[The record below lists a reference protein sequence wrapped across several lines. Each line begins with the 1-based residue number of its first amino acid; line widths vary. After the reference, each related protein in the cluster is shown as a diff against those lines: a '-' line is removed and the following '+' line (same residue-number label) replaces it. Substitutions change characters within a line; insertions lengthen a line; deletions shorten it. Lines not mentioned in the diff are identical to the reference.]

1 LDSRHG
7 FTTQKKEPLLT
18 ERGELLEIACRRIAD
33 LEQPAYV
40 KNSDLR
46 YVAVNKAYARFF
58 QRDVSDFIGQRS
70 RDLFDS
76 ADEHDREDKERR
88 ALVFG
93 SEEVAIRFDPAA
105 RNAFRMQIES
115 FRPTEERAYVFGMLM
130 DAPPERTE
138 TPAMA
143 AKRLAEDAVSDLQRV
158 QELLENAPHPVGIFA
173 DDGRAIIAN
182 AAFRQ
187 QVEDASAGKEAS
199 QASTAD
205 AVGPSST
212 EQDFHSLLAG
222 NAFDLM
228 GVGFC
233 IYNEQNVLIHANGPW
248 REFYDPIIGIEPT
261 GLTIRQ
267 ICEKIFDSYMEHYP
281 EQIAAARMDRESWV
295 GRRVTEYTQPYQD
308 VVERRLNGRWMRS
321 INRRLSNG
329 LLIGLRI
336 DVTEFK
342 QQEILLRK
350 HIDETELYLTILE
363 DLPVAAFVRDSDHK
377 LFYANEAYAS
387 MTGFS
392 RDEVLGKTER
402 QMFDTGAEDFFA
414 ENEQVLEEG
423 RMFEFEGEVVD
434 SRHVTHPIITRVNRV
449 TTSDKRSY
457 AVGSMIDISA
467 LKLRE
472 KQLIQEQ
479 ARAEALHQD
488 LEHILKAMP
497 AGVMI
502 MDADFKV
509 EYANDALYEIWD
521 FPRDESLLGKPLRDL
536 VAKHKEL
543 GRYGNDGR
551 SLDEIYQDRLQAF
564 RSAGAH
570 SRSELTFEDGKTV
583 ILDFRRISGD
593 RLLLSYADISFV
605 RQQEREITKARN
617 ALEMLGELMKDTTH
631 AMSQGLLIAQDGN
644 ILLSNDTLPDML
656 RVPAELL
663 SPGQSW
669 RAAFEYCAA
678 RGDFGDDAEQQRLL
692 WAEDLKA
699 RRPFSTVFRVAGEN
713 WIQLDASFSEG
724 DRWVIVLSDVTDLK
738 EREAELQRLLARSET
753 ADRAKSEFL
762 ANMSHEIRTPMNGV
776 LGMAELL
783 AKTNLDARQKTFID
797 VIVKSG
803 NALLT
808 IINDILD
815 FSKIDAGQMGLRKVA
830 FDPIEAVEDVAT
842 LLSSPA
848 AEKNIE
854 LLVHASPSMPPAL
867 LGDAGRFRQIVTN
880 LVGNA
885 IKFTERGHVLVDIGY
900 NVVENGEVMLTLR
913 VEDTGIGIPEDKVDS
928 IFDKFSQVD
937 SSSTRR
943 HEGTGLGLAITA
955 GLVDLFGGYIEVE
968 SEWGRGSVFTVH
980 LPLPVAGT
988 RNEVKQVPVNVKGAR
1003 ILVIDDNEINRRILS
1018 EQLEMWGFD
1027 SFAAEDGDT
1036 GLAILNAAAEME
1048 LPVDAVILDYH
1059 MPVMNG
1065 AEVAKVIRSD
1075 HRHDGVSL
1083 IFLTSMDVAASEKEF
1098 AAASGQAHLMKPVR
1112 GNVLR
1117 NTIVEVV
1124 RAGRQP
1130 RAREAVQD
1138 VVAAIGAAEQSL
1150 PLRPVNAIDV
1160 LVAEDNEV
1168 NQIVF
1173 TQILQA
1179 TDLRFLV
1186 VANGEEAVDAWKQLQ
1201 PALIMMDVSMPVMNG
1216 HQATRAIRRL
1226 EAEAGRDWHTPIIG
1240 VTAHA
1245 LDADRDMCLEAG
1257 MDDYMSKP
1265 ISPELLEGKV
1275 RRWLGDR
1282 LGKVSE
1288 TGV

>member
-1 LDSRHG
+1 VRFSG
-7 FTTQKKEPLLT
+7 VKEEVSLT

-33 LEQPAYV
+33 LDQPAYV

-58 QRDVSDFIGQRS
+58 QKDVSDFIGQRS
-70 RDLFDS
+70 SDLFDP

-93 SEEVAIRFDPAA
+93 SEEVAIRFDAPA

-115 FRPTEERAYVFGMLM
+115 FRPTEERAYVFGMFL
-130 DAPPERTE
+130 DAPAEHAEAPTTPAKRRTE
-138 TPAMA
+138 G
-143 AKRLAEDAVSDLQRV
+143 SGGDLQRIR
-158 QELLENAPHPVGIFA
+158 EHLENASYPVGIFA
-173 DDGRAIIAN
+173 DDGRAIVAN
-182 AAFRQ
+182 AVFRR
-187 QVEDASAGKEAS
+187 QVEDASTATAVFP
-199 QASTAD
+199 APIAD
-205 AVGPSST
+205 ADTGSSNG
-212 EQDFHSLLAG
+212 EQDFHSILAG

-228 GVGFC
+228 DVGFC
-233 IYNEQNVLIHANGPW
+233 VYNEQNVLIHANGPW
-248 REFYDPIIGIEPT
+248 RKLYDPIIGAYPI
-261 GLTIRQ
+261 GLHLRQ
-267 ICEKIFDSYMEHYP
+267 ICDKIFDFYCQHYP
-281 EQIAAARMDRESWV
+281 EQIAAAKMDRQSWV
-295 GRRVTEYTQPYQD
+295 ARRVDEYSQPYQD
-308 VVERRLNGRWMRS
+308 LTERRLNGRWVRS
-321 INRRLSNG
+321 VNRRLSNG

-336 DVTEFK
+336 DVTELK

-350 HIDETELYLTILE
+350 HIDETELYRTILE
-363 DLPVAAFVRDSDHK
+363 DLPVAAFVRDSNHR
-377 LFYANEAYAS
+377 LTYANEAYARI
-387 MTGFS
+387 TGFL
-392 RDEVLGKTER
+392 RGEVLGKTEHE
-402 QMFDTGAEDFFA
+402 MFETGADDFFA
-414 ENEQVLEEG
+414 ENEQVLEQG

-434 SRHVTHPIITRVNRV
+434 SRLVTHPIITRANRV
-449 TTSDKRSY
+449 TTSDKGNY

-472 KQLIQEQ
+472 TQLIQEQ
-479 ARAEALHQD
+479 ARAEALRQD
-488 LEHILKAMP
+488 LENILMAMP

-502 MDADFKV
+502 MDADFNV
-509 EYANDALYEIWD
+509 EYANDALYDIWD
-521 FPRDESLLGKPLRDL
+521 FPKDEPLLGKPLRDL
-536 VAKHKEL
+536 VAKHMEL
-543 GRYGNDGR
+543 GRYGNDKR
-551 SLDEIYQDRLQAF
+551 SLDEIYQDRVEVF

-570 SRSELTFEDGKTV
+570 SRAELSFEDGKTV

-593 RLLLSYADISFV
+593 RLLLAYADISFV
-605 RQQEREITKARN
+605 REQEREITEARN

-644 ILLSNDTLPDML
+644 ILLSNDTLPEML
-656 RVPAELL
+656 RVPADLL
-663 SPGQSW
+663 VPGRSW
-669 RAAFEYCAA
+669 RAAFEHCAT
-678 RGDFGDDAEQQRLL
+678 RGDFGEDPERLRLL
-692 WAEDLKA
+692 WAEDMKA
-699 RRPFSTVFRVAGEN
+699 GKPFSTVFHVAGER
-713 WIQLDASFSEG
+713 WMQLDASFSEG
-724 DRWVIVLSDVTDLK
+724 DRWVIVLSDVTDMK

-830 FDPIEAVEDVAT
+830 FDPVEAVEDVAT

-854 LLVHASPSMPPAL
+854 LLVHASLSMPPAL

-885 IKFTERGHVLVDIGY
+885 IKFTEHGHVLVDIGCS
-900 NVVENGEVMLTLR
+900 EIRNGEVMLTVR
-913 VEDTGIGIPEDKVDS
+913 VADTGIGILEDKLDS
-928 IFDKFSQVD
+928 IFEKFSQVD

-968 SEWGRGSVFTVH
+968 SEWGSGSTFTVH
-980 LPLPVAGT
+980 LPLPVAAT
-988 RNEVKQVPVNVKGAR
+988 RNEARKVPVNVKGAR
-1003 ILVIDDNEINRRILS
+1003 ILVIDDNEINRHILS

-1027 SFAAEDGDT
+1027 SVAAEDGQT
-1036 GLAILNAAAEME
+1036 GLAILDAAAEMK
-1048 LPVDAVILDYH
+1048 LPVDVVILDYH
-1059 MPVMNG
+1059 MPAMNG

-1075 HRHDGVSL
+1075 SRYDDVSL

-1098 AAASGQAHLMKPVR
+1098 SVLSGQAHLMKPVR

-1117 NTIVEVV
+1117 TTIVDVV
-1124 RAGRQP
+1124 RAARQP
-1130 RAREAVQD
+1130 RAPVAVPD
-1138 VVAAIGAAEQSL
+1138 AVVALAAVEQSL
-1150 PLRPVNAIDV
+1150 PSRPVNAIDV

-1186 VANGEEAVDAWKQLQ
+1186 VKNGEEAVDAWKQLH

-1226 EAEAGRDWHTPIIG
+1226 EAEAGRGWHTPIIG

-1245 LDADRDMCLEAG
+1245 LDADRDMCMEAG

-1265 ISPELLEGKV
+1265 ISPELLESKA

-1282 LGKVSE
+1282 VGKASE
-1288 TGV
+1288 SGR